1 MDDFVT
7 RTVVAVLVI
16 GVILGAVLSSA
27 VPWLFHNMKPF
38 ILNLLT

>member
-16 GVILGAVLSSA
+16 GVILGALLSSI
-27 VPWLFHNMKPF
+27 VPWLFHVMKPF

>member
-16 GVILGAVLSSA
+16 GVILGALLFSA
-27 VPWLFHNMKPF
+27 VPWLFHIMKPF

>member
-1 MDDFVT
+1 MGDFVT

-16 GVILGAVLSSA
+16 VVILGVVLFST
-27 VPWLFHNMKPF
+27 VPWLFHIVKPF